1 MQRRFRTIS
10 DLKANESARAIAFT
24 DAMLAGKLA
33 AMGIRPGTL
42 IQMVRS
48 APFGNTYY
56 VKIEGIR
63 LALRQEEAASIHLE
77 I

>member
-10 DLKANESARAIAFT
+10 DLKANESARAIAFM
-24 DAMLAGKLA
+24 DPMLASKLT

-42 IQMVRS
+42 IQMVRA
-48 APFGNTYY
+48 APFGSTFY
-56 VKIEGIR
+56 VKVDGIR